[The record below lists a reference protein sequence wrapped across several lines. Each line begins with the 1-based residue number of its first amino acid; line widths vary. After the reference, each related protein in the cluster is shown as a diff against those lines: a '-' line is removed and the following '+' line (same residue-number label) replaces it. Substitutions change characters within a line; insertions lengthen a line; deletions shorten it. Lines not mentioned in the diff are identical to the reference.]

1 MSIGFGDHEGF
12 HRAAIAMTV
21 AGAAAGAGA
30 QVVGLS
36 PIIAGGLGAMIGA
49 VIAERPRPRALTVA
63 RVAMAITGLGL
74 ALAFRPAIQLWITA
88 IAVASALALG
98 RGAKAWLLASM
109 VGALAIAAG
118 GFAAG
123 RIAGA
128 AETAAWPA
136 WITMAV
142 AGAAMGLTSVVALV
156 PRRVAVERDPVVA
169 AVRALPA
176 TVDAEIAELARQ
188 GATVWHAVK
197 ARVPATDSGR
207 ALVKDGVLRL
217 VEVAAR
223 SERIPN
229 DLAASTTK
237 VTARIDELDARIAA
251 ATDEITR
258 AQYGEARA
266 ALDDQRRYLAG
277 IATARERMV
286 ARMHNYLAALEKFR
300 LAVVSLETAATARA
314 AADARPALTA
324 VADIG
329 ADLESCGQA
338 LAELEAPVLVSAA

>member
-36 PIIAGGLGAMIGA
+36 PIIAGGLGAMAGA
-49 VIAERPRPRALTVA
+49 LWAERPQRGALMAA
-63 RVAMAITGLGL
+63 RIAMTAAGLGI
-74 ALAFRPAIQLWITA
+74 ALAFRPALQLWMV
-88 IAVASALALG
+88 AVVIASALALG
-98 RGAKAWLLASM
+98 RGAKAWLLASA
-109 VGALAIAAG
+109 VGVIAIAAG
-118 GFAAG
+118 GFAAM

-128 AETAAWPA
+128 AETASWPG

-156 PRRVAVERDPVVA
+156 PTRVAVERDPVLA
-169 AVRALPA
+169 AMRALPA
-176 TVDAEIAELARQ
+176 TVDAEIADLARQ
-188 GATVWHAVK
+188 GARVWHEVK
-197 ARVPATDSGR
+197 QRVPATDGGR

-217 VEVAAR
+217 VEVAKR
-223 SERIPN
+223 SERIPT
-229 DLAASTTK
+229 DLAASTAK
-237 VTARIDELDARIAA
+237 VSARIDELDARIAA
-251 ATDEITR
+251 ATDEIART
-258 AQYGEARA
+258 QYGEARG

-277 IATARERMV
+277 IGTARERMV

-324 VADIG
+324 VAEIG

-338 LAELEAPVLVSAA
+338 LAELEAPAALTA